1 MRIADILMF
10 RHEYRFYDI
19 QTGSGILEALTLAQE
34 NIYKKKLSQELDYWI
49 DIPARFHDMLDY
61 DSKMELKL

>member
-10 RHEYRFYDI
+10 RHEYKFYDI

-34 NIYKKKLSQELDYWI
+34 KIY
-49 DIPARFHDMLDY
+49 
-61 DSKMELKL
+61 